1 MGIIRNVVF
10 KTAIK
15 KALLDV
21 TEQIETLAKQMRQA
35 SSFGESVMTY
45 SRHNQFDDELK
56 AETWEATF
64 AKIVAMRAQSEMP
77 SSYLI
82 QNQRELVVFISLVAE
97 WVALRGGNVANIDRE
112 FPQDV

>member
-1 MGIIRNVVF
+1 MGIVRNIAL

-21 TEQIETLAKQMRQA
+21 TDQIETLAKQMGQA

-45 SRHNQFDDELK
+45 LRSIQFDDELK

-64 AKIVAMRAQSEMP
+64 AYIVAMRAQSEMP
-77 SSYLI
+77 SINLI
-82 QNQRELVVFISLVAE
+82 QNQREGVIFVSLVSE
-97 WVALRGGNVANIDRE
+97 WVAMKGGNAANIYRE
-112 FPQDV
+112 FS